1 MSSRIIIAYLLMALK
16 KVTELLWCG
25 PGCSSTVV
33 LVNKISQTL
42 YLEVDD
48 FAALRLQSTAR
59 MLEIWSL

>member
-1 MSSRIIIAYLLMALK
+1 MALK